1 MTEHMRT
8 IAAPRPQAAGSSTDP
23 RPIGVFDSGIGGLT
37 TVRELF
43 QRLPRESIV
52 YFGDTARLPYGNKSK
67 ETVTRFSLE
76 IASFLVRR
84 NVKCVVVACNT
95 ASSHALDALRE
106 RFPLPVIGVIE
117 PAARA
122 AVAVSPRGRIG
133 VVGTL
138 ATVGSNAY
146 GEAIARLAPG
156 ATVLQ
161 RACPLFVPLV
171 EEGWLEHPVTR
182 QVAEEYLAELRGSG
196 LESLILGCTHYPMLA
211 PMLQSTMG
219 TGVRLVDSGAEAAR
233 ATAELLAA
241 RSLLAPATGGEPRH
255 VFYLSDEP
263 RRRSFARVAESFL
276 GRPLPNVSVVDQTDL
291 PWFERVLAVDAQ
303 EKSS

>member
-1 MTEHMRT
+1 MSLN
-8 IAAPRPQAAGSSTDP
+8 GDP

-43 QRLPRESIV
+43 ARLPRESVV

-67 ETVTRFSLE
+67 ATITRFAVE
-76 IASFLVRR
+76 IASFLVRQH
-84 NVKCVVVACNT
+84 VKCVVVACNT
-95 ASSHALDALRE
+95 ASSHALEALRE
-106 RFPLPVIGVIE
+106 RFGVPVIGVIE

-122 AVAVSPRGRIG
+122 AVAASPRGRIG

-146 GEAIARLAPG
+146 ADAIAQLAPR
-156 ATVLQ
+156 AVVQQ

-171 EEGWLEHPVTR
+171 EEGWLDHSVTKL
-182 QVAEEYLAELRGSG
+182 VAEEYLAELKAAD
-196 LESLILGCTHYPMLA
+196 LDSLILGCTHYPMLA
-211 PMLQSTMG
+211 PLLRAAMG
-219 TGVRLVDSGAEAAR
+219 ASVKLVDSGAEAAH

-241 RSLLAPATGGEPRH
+241 RGLLAPAGAAEPQH
-255 VFYLSDEP
+255 QFYLSDEP

-276 GRPLPNVSVVDQTDL
+276 GRALPRVSVVDQTDL
-291 PWFERVLAVDAQ
+291 PWFERTHALDPSVPPGVTP
-303 EKSS
+303 